1 MKAVLCKA
9 WGPPESLVVEDVPAP
24 KAGRGQIVVAVKA
37 CGVNFPDTLIIQG
50 KYQVRPELPFSPG
63 GEVAGLVQEVCE
75 GVKGFHTGDAVI
87 AFAGY
92 GGYAEA
98 MAVDAARAVIMPSGV
113 DFKTAAAFVVTY
125 ATTHHALKDIA
136 RLRAGETLLVL
147 GAAGGTGLAAVELG
161 HLAGARVIAAA
172 SSDAK
177 LETCRRYGAD
187 VTINYEKQDLREA
200 LRNIAGDKGGGI
212 DVVYD
217 PVGGKYAEPALR
229 ATAWRGRYLV
239 IGFAS
244 GEIPK
249 FPLNLPLLMERQVLG
264 VYWGEFSRR
273 EPEANLQN
281 LKQLAGWLLEGKLK
295 PYVSATY
302 PLARAADALKDLLSR
317 KVQGKIVL
325 VTG

>member
-63 GEVAGLVQEVCE
+63 GEIAGLVKEVGE
-75 GVKGFHTGDAVI
+75 GVRGFHTGDAVI

-92 GGYAEA
+92 GGYAEE
-98 MAVDAARAVIMPSGV
+98 MAVDAARAVAMPPGV
-113 DFKTAAAFVVTY
+113 DFSTAAAFVVTY

-136 RLRAGETLLVL
+136 KLRAGETLLVL

-172 SSDAK
+172 SSDDK

-187 VTINYEKQDLREA
+187 VTINYEREDLREA
-200 LRNIAGDKGGGI
+200 LRNMAGDKGGGI

-295 PYVSATY
+295 PYISTTY
-302 PLARAADALKDLLSR
+302 PLARAADALHDLLAR
-317 KVQGKIVL
+317 KAQGKIVL
-325 VTG
+325 VV